1 MRTIDRVYKA
11 LRKEHKKASLP
22 KRRATKEE
30 LNEIRIALNKLL
42 EKFRFQE
49 FRRNKKKQMLSA
61 KHSYSGYYKLEKGH
75 QVTKSK

>member
-1 MRTIDRVYKA
+1 MKTIERVYKA
-11 LRKEHKKASLP
+11 LRKEQKKASQP
-22 KRRATKEE
+22 RRATKAE
-30 LNEIRIALNKLL
+30 LNEIKIALNKLL

-49 FRRNKKKQMLSA
+49 YRRNKKKQMLSA